1 MIIIAI
7 GMVVT
12 ICVVDMDVDM
22 DTDMAQVTAAVFAV
36 YNLNLQ
42 VTMVLEVLE
51 GITLVEIVIVKERV
65 SHVLLVV
72 RMYWIHATIVDWT
85 FARVDTSLVIRLA
98 NVEADAWK
106 TVFAVIKIV
115 LVNALD
121 ATIAFAMMQLR
132 IVGNA
137 FVRILVSVYAQYVNH
152 VL

>member
-72 RMYWIHATIVDWT
+72 RMY
-85 FARVDTSLVIRLA
+85 
-98 NVEADAWK
+98 
-106 TVFAVIKIV
+106 
-115 LVNALD
+115 
-121 ATIAFAMMQLR
+121 
-132 IVGNA
+132 
-137 FVRILVSVYAQYVNH
+137 
-152 VL
+152 